1 MPINVVMPKWGLTM
15 EEGLIGQWLKNE
27 GDVVEA
33 GEPLLEVETEK
44 MANVVESPA
53 SGTLVQIIHSA
64 GSTIP
69 ITDVIAVIA
78 APGEKVSDCLL
89 TQRGSEAETE
99 PATGAQAAEPQ
110 AAAAQEKSPSRINI
124 SPMAKKRALKLG
136 VDLSQVKPSGV
147 NGRIMMEDIE
157 TFVRSSQGQKTTESA
172 DSGNCVPLTK
182 MRRAIGQALQH
193 SVRESPHF
201 NVTMPIAMNRAL
213 EFRKQFNDPLP
224 KEKRISVN
232 DLLVKACAVALKQ
245 SPAVNSR
252 LEADH
257 IRHLEEVNI
266 GIAVALDF
274 GLVVPVLRQAD
285 QYDWGGLAAE
295 SRRLVEQAQAGKII
309 GIGEGTFTVSNLGMF
324 GVEHFTAIINPP
336 EIAILAVGGIR
347 NEAVE
352 IDGAVAFRPMMKVT
366 LASDHRV
373 IDGALAARFLL
384 AIKTYLEEKIT
395 AEC

>member
-1 MPINVVMPKWGLTM
+1 M

-53 SGTLVQIIHSA
+53 SGTLAQIIYPA
-64 GSTIP
+64 GSTVP

-78 APGEKVSDCLL
+78 APGEKVSDCQS
-89 TQRGSEAETE
+89 TQPVSQAKTEA
-99 PATGAQAAEPQ
+99 ATGAQATEPQ
-110 AAAAQEKSPSRINI
+110 AAALQAKSPSRINI

-136 VDLSQVKPSGV
+136 VDLSQVMPSGA

-157 TFVRSSQGQKTTESA
+157 TFVRSSQGQKATEAA
-172 DSGNCVPLTK
+172 DTGNYVPLTK

-193 SVRESPHF
+193 SVRDAPHF

-232 DLLVKACAVALKQ
+232 DLLIKACAMALKQ
-245 SPAVNSR
+245 SSAVNSR

-266 GIAVALDF
+266 GIAVALDS

-285 QYDWGGLAAE
+285 QYDWGSLAAE

-336 EIAILAVGGIR
+336 ESAILAVGGIR

-352 IDGAVAFRPMMKVT
+352 VDGAVAFHPTMKVT

-373 IDGALAARFLL
+373 IDGALAAKFLL
-384 AIKTYLEEKIT
+384 AIKVYLEEKIAT
-395 AEC
+395 ES

>member
-1 MPINVVMPKWGLTM
+1 M

-27 GDVVEA
+27 GDVVEE

-53 SGTLVQIIHSA
+53 SGTLAQIIHPA

-78 APGEKVSDCLL
+78 APGEKVSDCQS
-89 TQRGSEAETE
+89 TQPVSEARTE
-99 PATGAQAAEPQ
+99 PATGAQAVEPQ
-110 AAAAQEKSPSRINI
+110 AASPGAKTPSRINI

-136 VDLSQVKPSGV
+136 VDLSRVKPSGA

-157 TFVRSSQGQKTTESA
+157 TFVRSSQGQKIPESA
-172 DSGNCVPLTK
+172 DSGNCVPLTN

-201 NVTMPIAMNRAL
+201 NVTMPITMSRAL

-232 DLLVKACAVALKQ
+232 DLLIKACAVALKQ

-252 LEADH
+252 LETDH

-266 GIAVALDF
+266 GMAVALDS

-336 EIAILAVGGIR
+336 ESAILAVGGIR

-384 AIKTYLEEKIT
+384 AIKTYLEEKIS
-395 AEC
+395 AES